1 MKLFIKSTLLLWCI
15 SCAQSL
21 HIAPSLRLLTRSLS
35 RPSTRTSISHHY
47 NPPEEECAPALSD
60 DEPCDYFAKSQQAKG
75 KRYCPGLITELVSV
89 THQLCKFSEDTH
101 QLELRKGST
110 ATAKQ
115 SIISTAIVA
124 VIVSSNVVAGVAYAS
139 DTVVDV
145 GKVQSTFQTISTV
158 TIAAKETT
166 TNRKGQTPFLFDQ
179 AIMNRFGKK
188 QILSSEVASTSSA
201 ETVKGAPSDSSSKV
215 QSPDLKVSI
224 DDSSTVKEAP
234 DDSSLTQDLK
244 VESAESQLPKNDIL
258 STSKPQ
264 DLSVQLDQSPPMKTT
279 ADTPEL
285 RVKIDKPKPKPPPDL
300 KVKMEESGLPEKSNA
315 SPSVSRDLYVQVE
328 SPPEKTTSKST
339 NIFDP
344 VVKIDNPTA
353 MPEPQTSYE
362 TPEPNVILTKQKD
375 RRTNSYSKPKSPNLQ
390 VLVEKGPVPN
400 SQASPLSTLTS
411 TEMKVKLE
419 KVETKASTQSTN
431 QQKKE
436 LPAVLQIKAVDKVV
450 SEKSIPKPF
459 DPPQPSVKSP
469 QPKVEPPVAPKRA
482 KTQRRD
488 VIEPIR
494 PETIDYIKEYNT
506 AQKNSAIKSTSTKA
520 VAKKVSKKDTD
531 IFGVLN
537 SAKVFALGTGVGTV
551 AVITY
556 LRRKSESSLLDVPPS
571 LLDSL
576 DTESVEYDE
585 NSQQT
590 YQGTSGVSYLDSLN
604 APSSAATSSATQD
617 NHI

>member
-21 HIAPSLRLLTRSLS
+21 HIAPSLRLLTRS

-75 KRYCPGLITELVSV
+75 KRYCLGLITELVSV

-279 ADTPEL
+279 AESQTPEL
-285 RVKIDKPKPKPPPDL
+285 KVKIDKPKPKPPPDL
-300 KVKMEESGLPEKSNA
+300 RVKMEESESPEKSNA

-328 SPPEKTTSKST
+328 SPPEKTASKST
-339 NIFDP
+339 NRFDP

-411 TEMKVKLE
+411 T
-419 KVETKASTQSTN
+419 QSTN

-450 SEKSIPKPF
+450 SEKSILKPF

>member
-1 MKLFIKSTLLLWCI
+1 MIKGNIYISTMKLFIKSTLLLWCI

-21 HIAPSLRLLTRSLS
+21 HIAPSLRLLTRS

-47 NPPEEECAPALSD
+47 NPPKEECAPALSD

-201 ETVKGAPSDSSSKV
+201 ETLKGAPSDSSSKV

-279 ADTPEL
+279 AESQTPEL
-285 RVKIDKPKPKPPPDL
+285 KVKIDKPKPKPPPDL
-300 KVKMEESGLPEKSNA
+300 RVKMEESESPEKSNA

-411 TEMKVKLE
+411 T
-419 KVETKASTQSTN
+419 QSTN

-450 SEKSIPKPF
+450 SEKSILKPF

-556 LRRKSESSLLDVPPS
+556 LRRKSESSLLNVPPS